1 MEGDTVKVASRFDF
15 TLIGLDG
22 LDASQPTALKFPSP
36 LSSGKALDQLEL
48 SDLVPV
54 CLDPMIICSHAA
66 RSRQESVELTRSLKR
81 QFW

>member
-54 CLDPMIICSHAA
+54 CL
-66 RSRQESVELTRSLKR
+66 ESGPHDYLLPRGEEQTRVG
-81 QFW
+81 

>member
-54 CLDPMIICSHAA
+54 CLD
-66 RSRQESVELTRSLKR
+66 
-81 QFW
+81 